1 MNRIPET
8 KFDSYI
14 TKRRGIF
21 DGEQKFFTFENG
33 YSASVAEHIGS
44 RGLEL
49 EIFSNGSIDRSTP
62 IAKDTVRYIKDAD
75 ELEELLERIK
85 NL

>member
-33 YSASVAEHIGS
+33 YSASVVQYLGS
-44 RGLEL
+44 YGLEL
-49 EIFSNGSIDRSTP
+49 AVFSNGSIDYSTP
-62 IAKDTVRYIKDAD
+62 ITNDVVGYIEGVE